1 MEERLNPLIFFK
13 KHKELTRVLISLGA
27 AIIITLI
34 IGVWGLF
41 DKLDGMAQDA
51 LYQQPEALSGD
62 IIMFTIDNRMRELV
76 TERRKIANQ
85 LRVFKVRMSKGIT
98 VHQKHISKLQ
108 REDRKLKQQQMD
120 LFHDLKKIGVEILA
134 KTEKPEGED
143 AELPQTEA

>member
-1 MEERLNPLIFFK
+1 MVYKCDVCEKDFDYTQESLEKMTEGEYEVDYFTCPHCGK
-13 KHKELTRVLISLGA
+13 KYHV
-27 AIIITLI
+27 
-34 IGVWGLF
+34 
-41 DKLDGMAQDA
+41 
-51 LYQQPEALSGD
+51 
-62 IIMFTIDNRMRELV
+62 FTIDNRMRELV

-134 KTEKPEGED
+134 KTEKPEAED